1 MHIKLASWDC
11 IAHHYRLGSA
21 LCIESRESRSQR
33 NYSEVRIA
41 TRLLKMTSSLCSSH
55 VSSNCSNEREYH
67 GFEKVV

>member
-11 IAHHYRLGSA
+11 TAHHYRLESA
-21 LCIESRESRSQR
+21 LCIDSRVSRSQR
-33 NYSEVRIA
+33 FDSEVRIA
-41 TRLLKMTSSLCSSH
+41 ARLLKVTSSLCSSR